1 MKIYLII
8 VADGF
13 IGVNFLKYILKKYED
28 IDVIVVD
35 SLTVI
40 CQIELIKK
48 FRLWLDRIKR
58 IFENRKLKSSFFK
71 VKIFRKEKMLD
82 IIYIIRYFWF
92 KVDEFISKIKNIELI
107 L

>member
-48 FRLWLDRIKR
+48 FRL
-58 IFENRKLKSSFFK
+58 
-71 VKIFRKEKMLD
+71 
-82 IIYIIRYFWF
+82 
-92 KVDEFISKIKNIELI
+92 
-107 L
+107 